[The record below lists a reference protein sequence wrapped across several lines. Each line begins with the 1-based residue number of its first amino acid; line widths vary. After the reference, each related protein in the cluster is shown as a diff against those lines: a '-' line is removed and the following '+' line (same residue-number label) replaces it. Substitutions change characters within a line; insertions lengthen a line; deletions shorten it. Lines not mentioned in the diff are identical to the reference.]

1 MIPYQ
6 SNPFQSKLEN
16 LSEQR
21 WPWLMLGGLF
31 IIALLVIILVILLLL
46 PPFSLLSRLDRAYVN
61 VGMGGNTLRDPD
73 GTQLTFL
80 PESVKEPFRVKL
92 AATPRNLFLEGS
104 IDQNLLNAASTIPA
118 NLVMKSPFYR
128 IERRGPAPKLVTIDI
143 PIPNEAEP
151 YQTLDLYTWDGE
163 SWVWLPSRIVPNDE
177 LIETTLDYLPT
188 SVVVMQTH
196 PLNPHVSAA
205 YSPNVPLPDEFK
217 NAPME
222 INPQGYYLEAEG
234 LVAGQID
241 PLPSEA
247 LNGSFTI
254 VPTIRNWNDDGVIR
268 SDLIDNLLID
278 AEARQRHIATIVG
291 LLQSNTFHGVE
302 LDYRDISPDLRD
314 EYTALLQELR
324 AAMPAERRLAVRV
337 ELPQPLSGETWDT
350 GAYDWQAIGRI
361 ADFVRVP
368 ASPDP
373 RAYAPGGQ
381 MTGLLDWAVGQV
393 SRYKLQLLLTARSI
407 EQSNGQTRLISYHE
421 AITSLGTVAIG
432 GGATTIRPGQQLDFS
447 LSGLQNQATLKF
459 DADSGLYLLTQV
471 INNTPRAIYLENS
484 ASLARKLQLVAQY
497 NLRGVAV
504 QNLLNEDSDLQN
516 RAVIRHFID
525 LALSPT
531 EGQHAVIWQVKNQ
544 DGGIIAEEID
554 DLTAGPAFGWTTP
567 AASGNYQ
574 VTASISPNRNPATA
588 TPLGSVAVVV
598 TAP

>member
-6 SNPFQSKLEN
+6 SNPFQLKIQN

-21 WPWLMLGGLF
+21 WPWLLLGGLF

-46 PPFSLLSRLDRAYVN
+46 PPFSLLSRLDRSYVS
-61 VGMGGNTLRDPD
+61 VGMAGNTLRDPD
-73 GTQLTFL
+73 GAQLIFL
-80 PESVKEPFRVKL
+80 PEGVAEPFRVKL
-92 AATPRNLFLEGS
+92 AQVPRNLFLEGS
-104 IDQNLLNAASTIPA
+104 IDPNLLNAASTIPA

-128 IERRGPAPKLVTIDI
+128 IERRGPAPRSVTIDI

-151 YQTLDLYTWDGE
+151 YHTLDLYTWDGE
-163 SWVWLPSRIVPNDE
+163 SWVWLPSRTLPDE
-177 LIETTLDYLPT
+177 EVIEATLSYLPT

-205 YSPNVPLPDEFK
+205 YSPNTLLPDDFR
-217 NAPME
+217 NAPLE

-234 LVAGQID
+234 LIAGKID
-241 PLPSEA
+241 PLPSDV
-247 LNGSFTI
+247 LNGAFTI
-254 VPTIRNWNDDGVIR
+254 MPTIRNWNDEGVIR

-278 AEARQRHIATIVG
+278 PEARQRHIATIVG
-291 LLQSNTFHGVE
+291 LLQSNTYGGIE
-302 LDYRDISPDLRD
+302 LDYRGISPDLRD
-314 EYTALLQELR
+314 DFTSLLKELR
-324 AAMPAERRLAVRV
+324 TVLPLERRLAVRV

-350 GAYDWQAIGRI
+350 GPYDWQAIGSL
-361 ADFVRVP
+361 ADFVRMP

-381 MTGLLDWAVGQV
+381 MNRMLDWAVGQV
-393 SRYKLQLLLTARSI
+393 NRYKLQLSLTTRSV
-407 EQSNGQTRLISYHE
+407 EQHSGQTRLVNYHE
-421 AITSLGTVAIG
+421 ALTALGTVAIA
-432 GGATTIRPGQQLDFS
+432 GGASTIRPGQPLDFS
-447 LSGLQNQATLKF
+447 LSGLQNGATLQF
-459 DADSGLYLLTQV
+459 DSDSGLYLLTQV
-471 INNTPRAIYLENS
+471 KDNTPRALYLENA

-504 QNLLNEDSDLQN
+504 QNLFDDDSDFEN

-531 EGQHAVIWQVKNQ
+531 EGQHAVVWQVKNQ

-554 DLTAGPAFGWTTP
+554 DLTASPAFRWTTP

-588 TPLGSVAVVV
+588 TPLGSVAIVV
-598 TAP
+598 TGP